1 MADLKLNHSLRYI
14 SFFSLLALIVLGLL
28 WEMWLA
34 PLRPGGSL
42 LALKIMPLLIPLRG
56 VWRGDLYTMQW
67 SSMLILLYFMEGVVR
82 AMSDPNTESI
92 YLAIIQIVL
101 TFIFYVAAIMY
112 LRPAKKAAK
121 TRQKQQS
128 QS

>member
-1 MADLKLNHSLRYI
+1 MANPKLNNSLSYTA
-14 SFFSLLALIVLGLL
+14 FASLLALIILGLV
-28 WEMWLA
+28 WELWLA

-67 SSMLILLYFMEGVVR
+67 ASMLILLYFMEGVVR
-82 AMSDPNTESI
+82 AMSDPSSDSI
-92 YLAIIQIVL
+92 VFAILEIIL
-101 TFIFYVAAIMY
+101 TFIFYMSAILY

-128 QS
+128 QA

>member
-1 MADLKLNHSLRYI
+1 MSDQKLNNSLSYI
-14 SFFSLLALIVLGLL
+14 AFASLLALIILGLV
-28 WEMWLA
+28 WELWLA

-67 SSMLILLYFMEGVVR
+67 ASMLILLYFMEGVVR
-82 AMSDPNTESI
+82 AMSDPNSDSI
-92 YLAIIQIVL
+92 IFAILEIIL
-101 TFIFYVAAIMY
+101 SFIFYLSAILY

-128 QS
+128 QP

>member
-1 MADLKLNHSLRYI
+1 MADLKLNQSLRYI
-14 SFFSLLALIVLGLL
+14 SFISLVGLIILGLL

-67 SSMLILLYFMEGVVR
+67 ASMLILIYFMEGVVR
-82 AMSDPNTESI
+82 AMSDPNSDSI
-92 YLAIIQIVL
+92 YLAIIQVVL
-101 TFIFYVAAIMY
+101 TFIFYVTSIMY